1 MQCLFNRKFIIFL
14 KGIPSLKQHLAKG
27 RVSLVA
33 AMRLPYPWKTLT
45 ARCRHFWIQTTI
57 LEVKGTARGSGL
69 GKREARAAPRAIAS
83 PRLEDVPSR
92 GTARGRGCRRPVL
105 LSAPAP
111 GAPEAFRE
119 AVRPGKGGERKGRE
133 GSVGRGQ
140 ARGSGEPG
148 SRAANPLQV
157 AHGLS
162 PLRRPAPA
170 LRAFPAALCV
180 PARLWE
186 RGNARRG
193 GRLRRGGHAPHGRL
207 REGRGRAARAPAQE
221 PARLAHSGDWAP
233 LSPLRP
239 CPPFRAPPPCPGPCA
254 RPPCD
259 GRPEAATT
267 KAGGLGLRGP
277 RVAGRTGTRSPVSSG
292 LGLRPAGACT
302 ARCVRGPGACPCRA
316 RPRSVACTLLTCT
329 REVVFALFW
338 VSGLGG
344 FCLPWALVWRVSV
357 CLPLCLHR
365 LAVCRYRRAGLDSRT
380 RCL

>member
-1 MQCLFNRKFIIFL
+1 
-14 KGIPSLKQHLAKG
+14 
-27 RVSLVA
+27 
-33 AMRLPYPWKTLT
+33 MRLPYPWKTLT

-57 LEVKGTARGSGL
+57 LEIKGTARGSEL

-92 GTARGRGCRRPVL
+92 GIARGRGCRRPVL
-105 LSAPAP
+105 CSAP
-111 GAPEAFRE
+111 GAPEASRE

-259 GRPEAATT
+259 GRPEAGTT

-277 RVAGRTGTRSPVSSG
+277 RAAPAHGRLCPPGWACGQPGVHGPVCAGPWRAPLSCASELSGLHAPDLHTRSRVCPLLGVGTRGS
-292 LGLRPAGACT
+292 
-302 ARCVRGPGACPCRA
+302 
-316 RPRSVACTLLTCT
+316 
-329 REVVFALFW
+329 
-338 VSGLGG
+338 
-344 FCLPWALVWRVSV
+344 CLPWALVWRMYSTSV

-365 LAVCRYRRAGLDSRT
+365 LAVCR
-380 RCL
+380 